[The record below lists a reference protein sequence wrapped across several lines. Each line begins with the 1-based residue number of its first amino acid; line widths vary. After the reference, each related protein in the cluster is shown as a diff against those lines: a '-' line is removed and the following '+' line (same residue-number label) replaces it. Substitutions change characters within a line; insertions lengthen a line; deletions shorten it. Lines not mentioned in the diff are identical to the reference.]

1 VKATRIA
8 LIAFIAAAC
17 SAAHAVTVQK
27 WTGAPQDWT
36 WGSGGRCRLQVTSI
50 TQSGT
55 GQPIQVKV
63 VNLSTVRV
71 KYLFYVDTERW
82 VGDQRSFNT
91 FSFAIASAQPGATSV
106 GSTLPWTGFSL
117 TGAKVRL
124 TMGYCDVVN

>member
-1 VKATRIA
+1 MP
-8 LIAFIAAAC
+8 AAC

-36 WGSGGRCRLQVTSI
+36 WGSNGRCRLQVTSI
-50 TQSGT
+50 TQSST

-82 VGDQRSFNT
+82 VGNERAFNS

-106 GSTLPWTGFSL
+106 GSTQPWTGFSL